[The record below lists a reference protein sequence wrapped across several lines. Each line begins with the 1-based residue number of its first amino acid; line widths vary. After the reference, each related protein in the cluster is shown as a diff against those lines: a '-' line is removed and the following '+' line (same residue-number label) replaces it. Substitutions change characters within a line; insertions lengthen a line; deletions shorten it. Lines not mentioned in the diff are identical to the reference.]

1 MKVPSMT
8 PMHPL
13 TAADVVD
20 AEAVVDAVE
29 AAAVVVDVDVMET
42 VDGATVAAETD
53 HKART
58 KAAKVETAKAA
69 TRSAATTATASD
81 AVVAVVRAVSR
92 VEANPRAD
100 HVQLR
105 RR

>member
-1 MKVPSMT
+1 MT

-20 AEAVVDAVE
+20 AEAVVDVVAAVIVV
-29 AAAVVVDVDVMET
+29 AAAVAVDVDVMET
-42 VDGATVAAETD
+42 VGGAKAAAETV

-69 TRSAATTATASD
+69 TRSAATTGTASD

-92 VEANPRAD
+92 VEANPKAD

-105 RR
+105 